1 MSDTLNGSREVRN
14 VEQEAAARSA
24 EQDVREL
31 DLTRRL
37 QDLDRQFRG
46 AEEAEAAQAE
56 RADALVTI

>member
-1 MSDTLNGSREVRN
+1 M
-14 VEQEAAARSA
+14 EQEAAARSA

-46 AEEAEAAQAE
+46 AEAAEAAQAE